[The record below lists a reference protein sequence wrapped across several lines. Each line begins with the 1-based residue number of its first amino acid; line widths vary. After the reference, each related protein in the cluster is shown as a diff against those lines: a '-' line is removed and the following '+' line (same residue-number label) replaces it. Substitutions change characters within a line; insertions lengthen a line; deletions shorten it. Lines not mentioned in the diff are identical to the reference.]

1 MDKAP
6 VFIKIDEYRQV
17 MTVLAQTKD
26 KLQQAR
32 QLLDKLTEIKNQE
45 DTELANWSKELE
57 DVEQKVNEVDKALI
71 EPEV

>member
-26 KLQQAR
+26 KIQQAR

-57 DVEQKVNEVDKALI
+57 DVEQKVNEVDKALV